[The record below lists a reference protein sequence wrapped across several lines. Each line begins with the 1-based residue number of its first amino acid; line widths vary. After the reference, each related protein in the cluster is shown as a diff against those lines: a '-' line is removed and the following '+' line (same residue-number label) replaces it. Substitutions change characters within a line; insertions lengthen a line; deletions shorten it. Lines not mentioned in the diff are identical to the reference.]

1 MTFKNFEHNPS
12 LSKNLNE
19 LMMTFIH
26 RVDMTAR
33 DREIFEDLVMF
44 TFQEGRIEGKL
55 EYLNEQ
61 TNTDAE
67 TE

>member
-1 MTFKNFEHNPS
+1 
-12 LSKNLNE
+12 
-19 LMMTFIH
+19 
-26 RVDMTAR
+26 MTAR